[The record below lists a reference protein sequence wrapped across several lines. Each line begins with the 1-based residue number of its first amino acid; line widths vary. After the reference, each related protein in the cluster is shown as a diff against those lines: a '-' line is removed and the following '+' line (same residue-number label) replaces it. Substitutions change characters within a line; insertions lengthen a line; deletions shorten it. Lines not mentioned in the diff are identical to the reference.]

1 VEQVLE
7 TSEKYWKRQNK
18 SWKC

>member
-7 TSEKYWKRQNK
+7 TSEKSWKRQNK